1 MNAEGEGQMSTMNN
15 ENRDFGEIIGK
26 YEALAP
32 IVEERMQSVLCDK
45 NCPMMYQISHRIK
58 TAESIRG
65 KLERK
70 PEKYTAI
77 SDLRDIL
84 GFRVVCFFQ
93 EDIDRIAEKISGGFR
108 VDRKLST
115 DKRSLIDPTSFGYL
129 SLHYIIALPD
139 SEGYP
144 EDLCNLWFE
153 VQIRTILQHAWAEI
167 EHDLGYKT
175 EFGVP
180 RVVRRNFSRAASLLE
195 TADDVFANIRQ
206 MLTQYKQEV
215 VSSIENDQATE
226 LYLDDIT
233 ITEFT
238 SRSRKYLSLLGEIA
252 AITGASITEVNPE
265 GQLPQLNFLGIRTLG
280 DLVKMIDREH
290 DTAIRLAEEK
300 LRNTELEEI
309 SSTVAYYYL
318 YRAMLVNSDFSPE
331 RIKEFL
337 SLALR
342 DKRSIERNAQ
352 WILNA
357 RLSQT
362 P

>member
-1 MNAEGEGQMSTMNN
+1 MNRNCNMDKGNQ
-15 ENRDFGEIIGK
+15 DFSEIIGK

-32 IVEERMQSVLCDK
+32 VVEERMRSVLCDQ
-45 NCPMMYQISHRIK
+45 NHPMMYQITHRIK
-58 TAESIRG
+58 TVESIRG

-70 PEKYTAI
+70 PEKYSAV

-93 EDIDRIAEKISGGFR
+93 EDIDQIAGKIAGGFR
-108 VDRKLST
+108 VDRKRST

-139 SEGYP
+139 DEEYP
-144 EDLCNLWFE
+144 EELRNLWFE
-153 VQIRTILQHAWAEI
+153 VQIRTILQHVWAEI
-167 EHDLGYKT
+167 EHDLGYKS

-180 RVVRRNFSRAASLLE
+180 RMVRRNFSRAASLLE
-195 TADDVFANIRQ
+195 TADGVFSYIRQ
-206 MLTQYKQEV
+206 MLAQYKQEV
-215 VSSIENDQATE
+215 VSGIENDQAAE

-238 SRSRKYLSLLGEIA
+238 ARSQKYLSLLGEIA
-252 AITGASITEVNPE
+252 AITGAGITEANPE
-265 GQLPQLNFLGIRTLG
+265 GQLPLLNFLGIHTLG

-290 DTAIRLAEEK
+290 DTAIRLAREK
-300 LRNTELEEI
+300 LENTELEEM

-318 YRAMLVNSDFSPE
+318 YRAMLVNGDYSPE
-331 RIKEFL
+331 RVKEFL
-337 SLALR
+337 ALTSR
-342 DKRSIERNAQ
+342 DQRSIERNAQ
-352 WILNA
+352 WIMNA
-357 RLSQT
+357 RSAQN

>member
-1 MNAEGEGQMSTMNN
+1 MDNMNKR
-15 ENRDFGEIIGK
+15 NRELSEIIGK

-32 IVEERMQSVLCDK
+32 IVEERLEKVLCDK
-45 NCPMMYQISHRIK
+45 NRPMMYQVTHRIK
-58 TAESIRG
+58 TVESIKG

-70 PEKYTAI
+70 PEKYTEI

-84 GFRVVCFFQ
+84 GFRIICYFQ
-93 EDIDRIAEKISGGFR
+93 EDIDLIAEKIAGGFR

-115 DKRSLIDPTSFGYL
+115 DKRNLIDPTSFGYL

-139 SEGYP
+139 DEGYP
-144 EDLCNLWFE
+144 EELCNLWFE

-167 EHDLGYKT
+167 EHDLGYKS

-195 TADDVFANIRQ
+195 TADEVFTYIRQ
-206 MLTQYKQEV
+206 MLAQYKKDV
-215 VSSIENDQATE
+215 VSSIENDQAGE
-226 LYLDDIT
+226 LYLDAIT

-252 AITGASITEVNPE
+252 AITGANITDANPE
-265 GQLPQLNFLGIRTLG
+265 GQLPQLSFLGIHTLG
-280 DLVKMIDREH
+280 DLVDMIDREH
-290 DTAIRLAEEK
+290 DTAIRLAQEK
-300 LRNTELEEI
+300 LKDTELEEM

-318 YRAMLVNSDFSPE
+318 YRAMLVNSEYSPE
-331 RIKEFL
+331 RIKEFF
-337 SLALR
+337 SLATK
-342 DKRSIERNAQ
+342 DKKSIERNTR
-352 WILNA
+352 WIMDA
-357 RLSQT
+357 RMSQN